1 MQFTLPADGAR
12 IRTHQGDTKGDTK
25 LSTVFVST
33 QPMAALASSRGKQF
47 AAQVSDEITDV
58 TASPY
63 LSAVFGTGAPA
74 SFGNADHSGEDR
86 TLDRAGAERES
97 VAEFVRKVVAL
108 LLRRERGDDFLEARV
123 AA

>member
-1 MQFTLPADGAR
+1 MSLRRLICPSISALPR
-12 IRTHQGDTKGDTK
+12 R
-25 LSTVFVST
+25 
-33 QPMAALASSRGKQF
+33 R
-47 AAQVSDEITDV
+47 
-58 TASPY
+58 
-63 LSAVFGTGAPA
+63 VFG
-74 SFGNADHSGEDR
+74 SADHSGEDR

>member
-1 MQFTLPADGAR
+1 MMSMRVVATISP
-12 IRTHQGDTKGDTK
+12 
-25 LSTVFVST
+25 
-33 QPMAALASSRGKQF
+33 KQ
-47 AAQVSDEITDV
+47 
-58 TASPY
+58 
-63 LSAVFGTGAPA
+63 VFG
-74 SFGNADHSGEDR
+74 SADHSGEDR